1 MQIPLLSDIVI
12 IFALAIGVLYGCH
25 QLRIPAI
32 VGFLLT
38 GVLAGPHGFALIG
51 AVHEVESLAE
61 IGVVLLLF
69 TIGLEFSMKNL
80 WQLKRSVLLGGSFQV
95 FVTLLVTFA
104 IARALG
110 QDTGRSIFLGFLVSL
125 SSTAIVL
132 KLLQERA
139 EMDSPQG
146 KINLAVLIFQDVVA
160 VPMML
165 LVPLMKG
172 GGGDFSG
179 AFTMLFFK
187 GIAIVVLAIVSA
199 KWIVPHVLYQIAR
212 TRSRELFLLT
222 VVVICLSV
230 AWLTSSIGLSLA
242 LGAFLA
248 GLIISESEYSYQ
260 ALSNLLP
267 FRDLFTS
274 IFFISIGMLVDSRVL
289 LDNPGVVALI
299 IVGVMVLK
307 TIIAGGATAL
317 LGYPFRTM
325 VLSGLAISQIGEFS
339 FILSKAGVQ
348 HGLLSGNGYQIFLSV
363 SVLSMAATPFI
374 IAKGTP
380 IAALLMRLPMPP
392 KLQTG
397 FHFHL
402 APPASAWLH
411 RLPLLSRL
419 RRGRG
424 TGGEETLD
432 GNGKEQAPRDHLL
445 IVGYGLN
452 GRNVARAA
460 RNAGIP
466 YMIVEMNPVTVKKEK
481 ARGEPIFYGDAS
493 QEAVLEH
500 VGARHARIMVVAIPD
515 PVATRMVVA
524 TARNLNP
531 RLHIIT
537 RTRFL
542 PEMKPLYELGA
553 NEVIPEEFETSV
565 EIFTRVLTKYLIPRD
580 EIEAFAARVR
590 SDGYGM
596 LRSLSEEATAFCSPS
611 LCDYRLYLPD
621 AEICSLRVKEGSSV
635 AGKSLAEVGL
645 RKQYGVTMLSLRR
658 DAETITNPGAET
670 IFVPGDISVLVGS
683 PEKLTEVKH
692 LFE

>member
-12 IFALAIGVLYGCH
+12 IFGLAILVLYLCH

-38 GVLAGPHGFALIG
+38 GVLAGPHGLGLIS

-80 WQLKRSVLLGGSFQV
+80 WQLKRSILIGGTFQV
-95 FVTLLVTFA
+95 FATLLATFL
-104 IARALG
+104 IARMLG

-139 EMDSPQG
+139 EVDSPQG
-146 KINLAVLIFQDVVA
+146 RIVLAVLIFQDVIA

-165 LVPLMKG
+165 LIPLLKG
-172 GGGDFSG
+172 GGADFSVT
-179 AFTMLFFK
+179 FMMLLFK
-187 GIAIVVLAIVSA
+187 GVAIVVLAIISA
-199 KWIVPHVLYQIAR
+199 RWIVPHVLYQIAK

-222 VVVICLSV
+222 VVVMCLSV

-274 IFFISIGMLVDSRVL
+274 IFFISIGMLVDSSVL
-289 LDNPGVVALI
+289 VEHPGSVVLI
-299 IVGVMVLK
+299 ILGVMVAK
-307 TIIAGGATAL
+307 TIMAGGAAAL

-325 VLSGLAISQIGEFS
+325 ILSGLALSQIGEFS
-339 FILSKAGVQ
+339 FILSKAGVEYD
-348 HGLLSGNGYQIFLSV
+348 LLSRSGYQIFLAV

-374 IAKGTP
+374 IAKAAS
-380 IAALLMRLPMPP
+380 IAALLLRLPLPAR
-392 KLQTG
+392 LQTG
-397 FHFHL
+397 L
-402 APPASAWLH
+402 KPSI
-411 RLPLLSRL
+411 
-419 RRGRG
+419 
-424 TGGEETLD
+424 EETMVE
-432 GNGKEQAPRDHLL
+432 KQEIPKDHLL

-452 GRNVARAA
+452 GRNVSRAA
-460 RNAGIP
+460 DSAGIP

-481 ARGEPIFYGDAS
+481 SKGKSIYYGDAS

-500 VGARHARIMVVAIPD
+500 VGVHDARIMVIAIPD
-515 PVATRMVVA
+515 LVATRMIVA
-524 TARNLNP
+524 SARSLNP

-537 RTRFL
+537 RTRYL
-542 PEMKPLYELGA
+542 QEMKPLYDLGA
-553 NEVIPEEFETSV
+553 NEVIPDEFETSV
-565 EIFTRVLTKYLIPRD
+565 EIFSRVLARYFIPRD
-580 EIEAFAARVR
+580 EIETFAAKIR

-596 LRSLSEEATAFCSPS
+596 LRSLSEEATSFCTPFA
-611 LCDYRLYLPD
+611 CDYRLYLPD
-621 AEICSLRVKEGSSV
+621 AEISSFRVKEGAPV
-635 AGKSLAEVGL
+635 AGKSLAQVGL
-645 RKQYGVTMLSLRR
+645 RKKYGVTLLSIRR
-658 DAETITNPGAET
+658 NSEMISNPGADT
-670 IFVPGDISVLVGS
+670 VFHLGDICLLVGS
-683 PEKLTEVKH
+683 SEKLAKIGS
-692 LFE
+692 LFGM

>member
-12 IFALAIGVLYGCH
+12 IFGLAIGVLYLCY

-38 GVLAGPHGFALIG
+38 GVLAGPHGFGLIA
-51 AVHEVESLAE
+51 AVHEVDSLAE

-69 TIGLEFSMKNL
+69 TIGLEFSMRNL
-80 WQLKRSVLLGGSFQV
+80 WQLKRSVLIGGSFQV
-95 FVTLLVTFA
+95 FATLLVTFLFA
-104 IARALG
+104 GMLG
-110 QDTGRSIFLGFLVSL
+110 QDVGRSIFLGFLVSL

-139 EMDSPQG
+139 EMASPQG
-146 KINLAVLIFQDVVA
+146 RINLAVLIFQDVIA

-165 LVPLMKG
+165 MIPLLKG
-172 GGGDFSG
+172 GGEDVSG
-179 AFTMLFFK
+179 TFITLFLK
-187 GIAIVVLAIVSA
+187 GIAIVILSIVSA
-199 KWIVPHVLYQIAR
+199 RWVVPHVLFQIAK

-222 VVVICLSV
+222 VVVMCLSV

-289 LDNPGVVALI
+289 IEHPGIIILI
-299 IVGVMVLK
+299 ILGVMVVK
-307 TIIAGGATAL
+307 TIIAGGAAAL

-339 FILSKAGVQ
+339 FILSKAGVE
-348 HGLLSGNGYQIFLSV
+348 HGLLSGNSYQIFLAV

-374 IAKGTP
+374 INQGAP
-380 IAALLMRLPMPP
+380 IAALLMRFPMPVR
-392 KLQTG
+392 LQSG
-397 FHFHL
+397 L
-402 APPASAWLH
+402 KSSAKEAVD
-411 RLPLLSRL
+411 S
-419 RRGRG
+419 
-424 TGGEETLD
+424 GEEIP
-432 GNGKEQAPRDHLL
+432 NDHLL

-481 ARGEPIFYGDAS
+481 SKGEPIYYGDAS
-493 QEAVLEH
+493 HEAVLEH
-500 VGARHARIMVVAIPD
+500 VGVHNAQVMVVAIPD

-524 TARNLNP
+524 SARSLNP

-537 RTRFL
+537 RTRYL
-542 PEMKPLYELGA
+542 PEMKPLYDLGA

-565 EIFTRVLTKYLIPRD
+565 EIFSRVLARYLIPRD
-580 EIEAFAARVR
+580 EIEQFVARVR
-590 SDGYGM
+590 NDGYGM
-596 LRSLSEEATAFCSPS
+596 LRSLSEEATNFCSPS
-611 LCDYRLYLPD
+611 FCDYRLYLPD
-621 AEICSLRVKEGSSV
+621 AEICSLRVKEGAPV
-635 AGKSLAEVGL
+635 AGKTLAQVGL
-645 RKQYGVTMLSLRR
+645 RKKYGVTLLSIRR
-658 DAETITNPGAET
+658 NSETVSNPGAET
-670 IFVPGDISVLVGS
+670 AFFAGDISILVGT
-683 PEKLTEVKH
+683 PDRLAQIHH
-692 LFE
+692 LFESGS

>member
-12 IFALAIGVLYGCH
+12 IFGLAIGVLYICH

-38 GVLAGPHGFALIG
+38 GVLAGPHGFGLIG
-51 AVHEVESLAE
+51 AVHEVEVLAE

-69 TIGLEFSMKNL
+69 TIGLEFSMKSL
-80 WQLKRSVLLGGSFQV
+80 WQLKRSVLIGGSFQV
-95 FVTLLVTFA
+95 FATLLITFL
-104 IARALG
+104 IARMLG
-110 QDTGRSIFLGFLVSL
+110 QDVGKSIFLGFLVSL

-139 EMDSPQG
+139 EVDSPQG
-146 KINLAVLIFQDVVA
+146 RIDLAILIFQDVVA

-165 LVPLMKG
+165 LIPLMKG
-172 GGGDFSG
+172 GEGNVSG
-179 AFTMLFFK
+179 TFTMLFLK
-187 GIAIVVLAIVSA
+187 GIAIVVLAIFSA
-199 KWIVPHVLYQIAR
+199 RWVVPHVLFQIAK

-222 VVVICLSV
+222 VVVMCLSV

-274 IFFISIGMLVDSRVL
+274 IFFISIGMLVDSRVML
-289 LDNPGVVALI
+289 EHPVMVVLI
-299 IVGVMVLK
+299 ILGILVLK
-307 TIIAGGATAL
+307 TILAGGAAAL

-325 VLSGLAISQIGEFS
+325 VLSGLALSQIGEFS
-339 FILSKAGVQ
+339 FILSKAGVK
-348 HGLLSGNGYQIFLSV
+348 HGLLSGNAYQVFLAV

-374 IAKGTP
+374 IAQGVP
-380 IAALLMRLPMPP
+380 IAALLMRFPMPVR
-392 KLQTG
+392 LQTG
-397 FHFHL
+397 L
-402 APPASAWLH
+402 KRAPKEPVN
-411 RLPLLSRL
+411 
-419 RRGRG
+419 
-424 TGGEETLD
+424 
-432 GNGKEQAPRDHLL
+432 NGQEIPKDHLL
-445 IVGYGLN
+445 IIGYGLN

-460 RNAGIP
+460 RSAGIP

-481 ARGEPIFYGDAS
+481 AKGEPIYFGDAS

-500 VGARHARIMVVAIPD
+500 VGVQNARIMVVAIPD

-524 TARNLNP
+524 SARSLNP

-537 RTRFL
+537 RTRYL

-565 EIFTRVLTKYLIPRD
+565 EIFSRVLAKYLIPRD
-580 EIEAFAARVR
+580 EIERFVAGVR
-590 SDGYGM
+590 NDGYGM
-596 LRSLSEEATAFCSPS
+596 LRSLSEEATTFCSPS
-611 LCDYRLYLPD
+611 FCDYRLYLPD
-621 AEICSLRVKEGSSV
+621 VQICSLRVKEGAPI
-635 AGKSLAEVGL
+635 AGKTLAQVGL
-645 RKQYGVTMLSLRR
+645 RKRYGVTLLSIRR
-658 DAETITNPGAET
+658 NSEMVSNPGADT
-670 IFVPGDISVLVGS
+670 IFLAGDISILVGT
-683 PEKLTEVKH
+683 PEKIAQIQH
-692 LFE
+692 LFESGSEGIAPS

>member
-1 MQIPLLSDIVI
+1 MHIPLLSEIVI
-12 IFALAIGVLYGCH
+12 IFGLAIGVLYLCH

-38 GVLAGPHGFALIG
+38 GVLAGPHGFGLIG

-80 WQLKRSVLLGGSFQV
+80 WQIKKSVLVGGSFQV
-95 FVTLLVTFA
+95 FGTLLATFLFA
-104 IARALG
+104 WMLGEDVGRA
-110 QDTGRSIFLGFLVSL
+110 IFLGFLVSL

-139 EMDSPQG
+139 EVASPQG
-146 KINLAVLIFQDVVA
+146 QINLAILIFQDVIA

-172 GGGDFSG
+172 GAGDFYG
-179 AFTMLFFK
+179 TFIMLFLK
-187 GIAIVVLAIVSA
+187 GMAIVGLAIISA
-199 KWIVPHVLYQIAR
+199 RWLVPHLLFQIAK

-222 VVVICLSV
+222 VVVMCFSV

-289 LDNPGVVALI
+289 IEHPAAVILI
-299 IVGVMVLK
+299 IMGVMVLK
-307 TIIAGGATAL
+307 TILAGGAAAL

-325 VLSGLAISQIGEFS
+325 VLSGLALSQIGEFS
-339 FILSKAGVQ
+339 FILSKAGVA
-348 HGLLSGNGYQIFLSV
+348 HGLLSGSAYQIFLAV

-374 IAKGTP
+374 INRGAS
-380 IAALLMRLPMPP
+380 IAALLMRVPMPI
-392 KLQTG
+392 
-397 FHFHL
+397 
-402 APPASAWLH
+402 
-411 RLPLLSRL
+411 RL
-419 RRGRG
+419 R
-424 TGGEETLD
+424 TGLKSSAREAAGDEE
-432 GNGKEQAPRDHLL
+432 KIPRDHLL

-460 RNAGIP
+460 KNAGIP
-466 YMIVEMNPVTVKKEK
+466 YLIVEMNPVTVKKEK
-481 ARGEPIFYGDAS
+481 AKGEPIYYGDAS
-493 QEAVLEH
+493 HEAVLEH
-500 VGARHARIMVVAIPD
+500 VDVHGARVMVVAIPD

-524 TARNLNP
+524 SARGMNA

-537 RTRFL
+537 RTRYL
-542 PEMKPLYELGA
+542 PEMKPLYDLGA

-565 EIFTRVLTKYLIPRD
+565 EIFSRVLAKYFIPRD
-580 EIEAFAARVR
+580 EIERFVARVR
-590 SDGYGM
+590 NDGYGM
-596 LRSLSEEATAFCSPS
+596 LRSLSDEATVCSPS
-611 LCDYRLYLPD
+611 FCDYRLYLPD
-621 AEICSLRVKEGSSV
+621 AEICSFRVKEGASI
-635 AGKSLAEVGL
+635 AGKTLAQVGL
-645 RKQYGVTMLSLRR
+645 RKRYGITLLSIRR
-658 DAETITNPGAET
+658 NSEIVSNPGAET
-670 IFVPGDISVLVGS
+670 LFLAGDISIVVGS
-683 PEKLTEVKH
+683 PERLAQVQH
-692 LFE
+692 LFDSGGQDQESMIP

>member
-1 MQIPLLSDIVI
+1 MQIPLLDDIVI
-12 IFALAIGVLYGCH
+12 IFGLAILVLYLCH

-38 GVLAGPHGFALIG
+38 GVLAGPHGFGLIA
-51 AVHEVESLAE
+51 AVHDVESLAE

-80 WQLKRSVLLGGSFQV
+80 WQLKKLILIGGSFQV
-95 FVTLLVTFA
+95 FVTLLATFF
-104 IARALG
+104 IAEMLG
-110 QDTGRSIFLGFLVSL
+110 QDTGRSVFLGFLVSL

-139 EMDSPQG
+139 EVDSPQG
-146 KINLAVLIFQDVVA
+146 RIVLAVLIFQDVIA

-165 LVPLMKG
+165 LIPLLKG

-179 AFTMLFFK
+179 TFMMLLLK
-187 GIAIVVLAIVSA
+187 GVAIVVLAIISA
-199 KWIVPHVLYQIAR
+199 RWIVPHVLYQIAK

-222 VVVICLSV
+222 VVVMCLSV

-289 LDNPGVVALI
+289 IEHPGSVVFI
-299 IVGVMVLK
+299 ILGVLVSK
-307 TIIAGGATAL
+307 TIIAGGAAAL

-325 VLSGLAISQIGEFS
+325 ILSGLALSQIGEFS
-339 FILSKAGVQ
+339 FILSKTGVEY
-348 HGLLSGNGYQIFLSV
+348 GLLSRSGYQVFLAV
-363 SVLSMAATPFI
+363 SVFSMAATPFI
-374 IAKGTP
+374 IAKGAP
-380 IAALLMRLPMPP
+380 IAALLMRLP
-392 KLQTG
+392 L
-397 FHFHL
+397 
-402 APPASAWLH
+402 PA
-411 RLPLLSRL
+411 RL
-419 RRGRG
+419 R
-424 TGGEETLD
+424 TGLKSTAEAAMDEKEEIP
-432 GNGKEQAPRDHLL
+432 KDHLL

-460 RNAGIP
+460 GSAGIP
-466 YMIVEMNPVTVKKEK
+466 YLIVEMNPVTVKKEK
-481 ARGEPIFYGDAS
+481 SRGKPIYYGDAS

-500 VGARHARIMVVAIPD
+500 VGVQEARIMVVAIPD
-515 PVATRMVVA
+515 LVATRMIVA
-524 TARNLNP
+524 SARSLNP

-542 PEMKPLYELGA
+542 QEMKPLYDLGA

-565 EIFTRVLTKYLIPRD
+565 EIFSRVLARYFIPRD
-580 EIEAFAARVR
+580 EIETFAAKVR

-596 LRSLSEEATAFCSPS
+596 FRSLSEEATSFCSS
-611 LCDYRLYLPD
+611 SSCDYRLYLPD
-621 AEICSLRVKEGSSV
+621 AEICSFRVKEGAPI
-635 AGKSLAEVGL
+635 AGKSLAQVGL
-645 RKQYGVTMLSLRR
+645 RNKYGVTLLSIRR
-658 DAETITNPGAET
+658 NSEVISNPGADT
-670 IFVPGDISVLVGS
+670 VFHPGDISILVGAS
-683 PEKLTEVKH
+683 EKLAKIGS
-692 LFE
+692 LFGM

>member
-1 MQIPLLSDIVI
+1 MQIPLLSDIVV
-12 IFALAIGVLYGCH
+12 IFGLAVGVLYLCH

-38 GVLAGPHGFALIG
+38 GVLAGPHGFGLIG

-80 WQLKRSVLLGGSFQV
+80 WQLKRSVLLGGAFQV
-95 FVTLLVTFA
+95 FGTLLVTFLF
-104 IARALG
+104 ARMLG
-110 QDTGRSIFLGFLVSL
+110 QDVGKSIFMGFLVSL

-139 EMDSPQG
+139 EIDSPQG
-146 KINLAVLIFQDVVA
+146 KIDLAVLIFQDVIA

-165 LVPLMKG
+165 MIPLMKG
-172 GGGDFSG
+172 GGGDISG
-179 AFTMLFFK
+179 TFLMLFFK
-187 GIAIVVLAIVSA
+187 GLGIVLLAIISA
-199 KWIVPHVLYQIAR
+199 RWIVPHILFQIAR

-222 VVVICLSV
+222 VVVMCLSV

-289 LDNPGVVALI
+289 HAHPGTVFLI
-299 IVGVMVLK
+299 IVSVMVVK
-307 TIIAGGATAL
+307 TIIAGGSAAI

-339 FILSKAGVQ
+339 FILSKAGME
-348 HGLLSGNGYQIFLSV
+348 HGLLAGNAYQIFLAV

-374 IAKGTP
+374 INQGAP
-380 IAALLMRLPMPP
+380 IAALLMRFPMPLRLQSGLVSSAKTDDNSEEIP
-392 KLQTG
+392 K
-397 FHFHL
+397 
-402 APPASAWLH
+402 
-411 RLPLLSRL
+411 
-419 RRGRG
+419 
-424 TGGEETLD
+424 
-432 GNGKEQAPRDHLL
+432 DHLL

-481 ARGEPIFYGDAS
+481 AKGEPIYFGDAS
-493 QEAVLEH
+493 HEAVLEH
-500 VGARHARIMVVAIPD
+500 VGIHNAKIMVVAIPD

-524 TARNLNP
+524 SARSRNP

-537 RTRFL
+537 RTRYL
-542 PEMKPLYELGA
+542 PEMKPLYDLGA

-565 EIFTRVLTKYLIPRD
+565 EIFSRVLAKYLIPRD
-580 EIEAFAARVR
+580 EIEQFVARVR
-590 SDGYGM
+590 NDGYGM
-596 LRSLSEEATAFCSPS
+596 LRSLSEEATNFCSPS
-611 LCDYRLYLPD
+611 FCDYRLYLPD
-621 AEICSLRVKEGSSV
+621 AEICSFRVRDQAPV
-635 AGKSLAEVGL
+635 AGKTLAQVGL
-645 RKQYGVTMLSLRR
+645 RKKYGVTLLSIRR
-658 DAETITNPGAET
+658 NSETISNPGAET
-670 IFVPGDISVLVGS
+670 VFLAGDISVLVGS
-683 PEKLTEVKH
+683 PDKLTVIHH
-692 LFE
+692 LFEPGIENKHVAGESG

>member
-1 MQIPLLSDIVI
+1 MHIPLLSDIVV
-12 IFALAIGVLYGCH
+12 IFGLAIGVLYLCH

-38 GVLAGPHGFALIG
+38 GVLAGPHGFGLIG
-51 AVHEVESLAE
+51 AVHEVESLSE

-95 FVTLLVTFA
+95 FVTLLVTFL
-104 IARALG
+104 IARMFG
-110 QDTGRSIFLGFLVSL
+110 QDIGKSIFLGFLVSL
-125 SSTAIVL
+125 SSTAIVI

-139 EMDSPQG
+139 EVDSPQG
-146 KINLAVLIFQDVVA
+146 KIDLAVLIFQDVVA

-165 LVPLMKG
+165 LIPLMKG
-172 GGGDFSG
+172 GTGDISG
-179 AFTMLFFK
+179 TFMMLFLK
-187 GIAIVVLAIVSA
+187 GIAIVVLAIISA
-199 KWIVPHVLYQIAR
+199 RWVVPHLLFQIAK

-274 IFFISIGMLVDSRVL
+274 IFFISIGMLVDSRIL
-289 LDNPGVVALI
+289 LENPGVVLLI
-299 IVGVMVLK
+299 IAGVLTLK
-307 TIIAGGATAL
+307 TIIAGGAAAL

-325 VLSGLAISQIGEFS
+325 ILSGLALSQIGEFS
-339 FILSKAGVQ
+339 FILSKAGVE
-348 HGLLSGNGYQIFLSV
+348 HGLLSGNAYQIFLSV

-374 IAKGTP
+374 IAQGAP
-380 IAALLMRLPMPP
+380 IAAMLMRFPMPVRM
-392 KLQTG
+392 QTG
-397 FHFHL
+397 L
-402 APPASAWLH
+402 RPALKEA
-411 RLPLLSRL
+411 
-419 RRGRG
+419 
-424 TGGEETLD
+424 
-432 GNGKEQAPRDHLL
+432 GNGDEERIPKDHLL

-452 GRNVARAA
+452 GRNVAHAA

-481 ARGEPIFYGDAS
+481 SKGEPIYYGDAS

-500 VGARHARIMVVAIPD
+500 VGVDSARIMVVAIPD

-524 TARNLNP
+524 SARSLNP

-537 RTRFL
+537 RTRYL
-542 PEMKPLYELGA
+542 PEMKPLYDLGA

-565 EIFTRVLTKYLIPRD
+565 EIFSRVLAKYLIPRD
-580 EIEAFAARVR
+580 EIEQFVARVR
-590 SDGYGM
+590 NDGYGM
-596 LRSLSEEATAFCSPS
+596 LRSLSEEAATFCSPS
-611 LCDYRLYLPD
+611 FCDYRLYLPD
-621 AEICSLRVKEGSSV
+621 VEICSYRVKEGAPV
-635 AGKSLAEVGL
+635 AGMTIAHVGL
-645 RKQYGVTMLSLRR
+645 RKKHGVTLLSIRR
-658 DAETITNPGAET
+658 DSETVSNPDAETVLLA
-670 IFVPGDISVLVGS
+670 GDISILVGA
-683 PEKLTEVKH
+683 PENLAQIH
-692 LFE
+692 SLFESNSQGHES